1 MIPNHKAMQRAMM
14 IAQDIAQQIDPAY
27 GRVNLP
33 PTAGGIPEEYQQGGA
48 IVDPNVLNE
57 LAKSAVSAINKSR
70 AGLAYG
76 GISDERDQI
85 ENAGS
90 YFEAPAE
97 ERGLPDA
104 GGVRGGESVLPAPV
118 QTRSPEP
125 LEGLPTQVKIPMTG
139 EMIEAGP
146 DERIRKVAEDYMR
159 SIGREY
165 KPASVYAKV
174 EPERASRIAQAY
186 HEMKHD
192 PSDSF
197 VRSAYDQMLKETMDQ
212 YQAAKEAG
220 FKAEFWNPEKDED
233 PYKASPRLAIKDI
246 NENHHMYVFPTRAG
260 FGSDEEMAAQ
270 LKDNP
275 LLADSGERWNGE
287 PVTYNDI
294 FRAVHDYYGHA
305 KEGVGFRA
313 DGEENAWR
321 SHASM
326 YSPLARLAMTSETR
340 GQNSWLNYGPHGERN
355 RNARTEDTIFADQKI
370 GLLPA
375 FAIHEGAEDFM
386 RPEDVAEVR
395 QLYKRT
401 KRAEGG
407 EVDAP
412 QGYTP
417 QPPGTLETDN
427 PGGEWLEE
435 KKEYSA
441 SRGYRPSGA
450 PMSFG
455 EVTAVWSDR
464 KKNEM
469 APVYLPVSMLKQ
481 IPGVMNE
488 QQNVRE
494 HSLSGLVEHMGS
506 TGRLPKSGTD
516 SDREYHPFITVD
528 QRGMPF
534 VSEGNHRIMAAD
546 RLGWKWLPV
555 EVRYFNGAEQIDGPL
570 HPDRIR
576 AMHGVE
582 PAKKAEGGAVDVAEV
597 RQLYKRTK
605 REKGGATINTPVL
618 DKDKAIRRALRIA
631 KQEGGLVGAPQIGIN
646 VRSDTKAGIR
656 YADEIVDGNKAYETR
671 DTDSLRPYVGKRVA
685 IVRTGEGPA
694 KAIGEV
700 TVGKPIVADQ
710 DMFRRL
716 RDQHLVPAGS
726 AFDIEPGSTKHLYPM
741 HDPVRYDNE
750 RGVGAGIVAR
760 KVMERAKG
768 GPITKAE
775 GGPLSGG
782 MQSRGLD
789 FPAEDSAFRLR
800 TKLNR
805 EAKVASGKADPGLPS
820 NPRMTIRAPEAE
832 EGGNQLPDFV
842 VGPVTPQDWI
852 DRHEQ
857 ILSPDEI
864 THASQWYK
872 NIYGNF
878 LQYTNNDEAQ
888 AKPLMRA
895 WLVAQQNVSPAG
907 AMQNVLLQK
916 EQMQRGVPENMWRAG
931 GMPNPTNAAR
941 AVLQDKPIAGG
952 VGQKISDFVDSAEGL
967 DTRSF
972 LGHDQKG
979 GKPFVIDVHS
989 ARDTGL
995 VDPALLNHLRGLGYN
1010 EEDLAKVQTDFEAS
1024 PSDAQYENRA
1034 QWGRDLTD
1042 HLNSIK
1048 WQGKNDW
1055 RPEEIQA
1062 VGWMGMTKLTRNAEE
1077 DSASGLARNLRR
1089 VSFELAPG
1097 EGSPWAAKYGEAFN
1111 TLPDDERALITQTMG
1126 GRAMEIA
1133 NELAQTHAVNTVYGT
1148 GAWQQ
1153 YQNPAAVAQV
1163 LATEQGADI
1172 LAHSIGH
1179 LLHQTEV
1186 WHNRAKPMTAN
1197 PKGFAIDFIEKGSN
1211 NLADKGQLQD
1221 FWSKVMDADKTGLVQ
1236 GYQPITLPSGES
1248 GVRVLV
1254 DKGGKKTS
1262 ENLFKALSADGEL
1275 GTMLKSLPY
1284 DVQAQLAEAEI
1295 SKARNDWKE
1304 NPNGE
1309 LYVQGLRDIL
1319 GSDPSA
1325 RLSAAG
1331 SQLEKELEALLD
1343 QAYTRQGRAW
1353 RTAQGPEEGQVTAV
1367 KPKKTRAKAKE
1378 PPEPTA
1384 GMASGGIVDRALRV
1398 AEKARRPKWLA

>member
-340 GQNSWLNYGPHGERN
+340 GQNSWLNYGPHGEHN

-401 KRAEGG
+401 KR
-407 EVDAP
+407 
-412 QGYTP
+412 
-417 QPPGTLETDN
+417 
-427 PGGEWLEE
+427 
-435 KKEYSA
+435 
-441 SRGYRPSGA
+441 
-450 PMSFG
+450 
-455 EVTAVWSDR
+455 
-464 KKNEM
+464 
-469 APVYLPVSMLKQ
+469 
-481 IPGVMNE
+481 
-488 QQNVRE
+488 
-494 HSLSGLVEHMGS
+494 
-506 TGRLPKSGTD
+506 
-516 SDREYHPFITVD
+516 
-528 QRGMPF
+528 
-534 VSEGNHRIMAAD
+534 
-546 RLGWKWLPV
+546 
-555 EVRYFNGAEQIDGPL
+555 
-570 HPDRIR
+570 
-576 AMHGVE
+576 
-582 PAKKAEGGAVDVAEV
+582 
-597 RQLYKRTK
+597 
-605 REKGGATINTPVL
+605 EKGGATINTPVL

-631 KQEGGLVGAPQIGIN
+631 KQ
-646 VRSDTKAGIR
+646 
-656 YADEIVDGNKAYETR
+656 
-671 DTDSLRPYVGKRVA
+671 
-685 IVRTGEGPA
+685 
-694 KAIGEV
+694 
-700 TVGKPIVADQ
+700 
-710 DMFRRL
+710 
-716 RDQHLVPAGS
+716 
-726 AFDIEPGSTKHLYPM
+726 
-741 HDPVRYDNE
+741 
-750 RGVGAGIVAR
+750 
-760 KVMERAKG
+760 
-768 GPITKAE
+768 E

-1077 DSASGLARNLRR
+1077 DSASGLSRNLRR

>member
-1 MIPNHKAMQRAMM
+1 
-14 IAQDIAQQIDPAY
+14 
-27 GRVNLP
+27 
-33 PTAGGIPEEYQQGGA
+33 
-48 IVDPNVLNE
+48 
-57 LAKSAVSAINKSR
+57 
-70 AGLAYG
+70 
-76 GISDERDQI
+76 
-85 ENAGS
+85 
-90 YFEAPAE
+90 
-97 ERGLPDA
+97 
-104 GGVRGGESVLPAPV
+104 
-118 QTRSPEP
+118 
-125 LEGLPTQVKIPMTG
+125 MTG

-401 KRAEGG
+401 KR
-407 EVDAP
+407 
-412 QGYTP
+412 
-417 QPPGTLETDN
+417 
-427 PGGEWLEE
+427 
-435 KKEYSA
+435 
-441 SRGYRPSGA
+441 
-450 PMSFG
+450 
-455 EVTAVWSDR
+455 
-464 KKNEM
+464 
-469 APVYLPVSMLKQ
+469 
-481 IPGVMNE
+481 
-488 QQNVRE
+488 
-494 HSLSGLVEHMGS
+494 
-506 TGRLPKSGTD
+506 
-516 SDREYHPFITVD
+516 
-528 QRGMPF
+528 
-534 VSEGNHRIMAAD
+534 
-546 RLGWKWLPV
+546 
-555 EVRYFNGAEQIDGPL
+555 
-570 HPDRIR
+570 
-576 AMHGVE
+576 
-582 PAKKAEGGAVDVAEV
+582 
-597 RQLYKRTK
+597 
-605 REKGGATINTPVL
+605 EKGGATITTPVL

-631 KQEGGLVGAPQIGIN
+631 KQ
-646 VRSDTKAGIR
+646 
-656 YADEIVDGNKAYETR
+656 
-671 DTDSLRPYVGKRVA
+671 
-685 IVRTGEGPA
+685 
-694 KAIGEV
+694 
-700 TVGKPIVADQ
+700 
-710 DMFRRL
+710 
-716 RDQHLVPAGS
+716 
-726 AFDIEPGSTKHLYPM
+726 
-741 HDPVRYDNE
+741 
-750 RGVGAGIVAR
+750 
-760 KVMERAKG
+760 
-768 GPITKAE
+768 E

>member
-401 KRAEGG
+401 KR
-407 EVDAP
+407 
-412 QGYTP
+412 
-417 QPPGTLETDN
+417 
-427 PGGEWLEE
+427 
-435 KKEYSA
+435 
-441 SRGYRPSGA
+441 
-450 PMSFG
+450 
-455 EVTAVWSDR
+455 
-464 KKNEM
+464 
-469 APVYLPVSMLKQ
+469 
-481 IPGVMNE
+481 
-488 QQNVRE
+488 
-494 HSLSGLVEHMGS
+494 
-506 TGRLPKSGTD
+506 
-516 SDREYHPFITVD
+516 
-528 QRGMPF
+528 
-534 VSEGNHRIMAAD
+534 
-546 RLGWKWLPV
+546 
-555 EVRYFNGAEQIDGPL
+555 
-570 HPDRIR
+570 
-576 AMHGVE
+576 
-582 PAKKAEGGAVDVAEV
+582 
-597 RQLYKRTK
+597 
-605 REKGGATINTPVL
+605 EKGGATITTPVL

-631 KQEGGLVGAPQIGIN
+631 KQ
-646 VRSDTKAGIR
+646 
-656 YADEIVDGNKAYETR
+656 
-671 DTDSLRPYVGKRVA
+671 
-685 IVRTGEGPA
+685 
-694 KAIGEV
+694 
-700 TVGKPIVADQ
+700 
-710 DMFRRL
+710 
-716 RDQHLVPAGS
+716 
-726 AFDIEPGSTKHLYPM
+726 
-741 HDPVRYDNE
+741 
-750 RGVGAGIVAR
+750 
-760 KVMERAKG
+760 
-768 GPITKAE
+768 E

-1378 PPEPTA
+1378 LPEPTA

>member
-605 REKGGATINTPVL
+605 REKGGATITTPVL

-631 KQEGGLVGAPQIGIN
+631 KQ
-646 VRSDTKAGIR
+646 
-656 YADEIVDGNKAYETR
+656 
-671 DTDSLRPYVGKRVA
+671 
-685 IVRTGEGPA
+685 
-694 KAIGEV
+694 
-700 TVGKPIVADQ
+700 
-710 DMFRRL
+710 
-716 RDQHLVPAGS
+716 
-726 AFDIEPGSTKHLYPM
+726 
-741 HDPVRYDNE
+741 
-750 RGVGAGIVAR
+750 
-760 KVMERAKG
+760 
-768 GPITKAE
+768 E

>member
-146 DERIRKVAEDYMR
+146 DERIRRVAEDYMR

-340 GQNSWLNYGPHGERN
+340 GQNSWLNYGPHGEHN

-401 KRAEGG
+401 KR
-407 EVDAP
+407 
-412 QGYTP
+412 
-417 QPPGTLETDN
+417 
-427 PGGEWLEE
+427 
-435 KKEYSA
+435 
-441 SRGYRPSGA
+441 
-450 PMSFG
+450 
-455 EVTAVWSDR
+455 
-464 KKNEM
+464 
-469 APVYLPVSMLKQ
+469 
-481 IPGVMNE
+481 
-488 QQNVRE
+488 
-494 HSLSGLVEHMGS
+494 
-506 TGRLPKSGTD
+506 
-516 SDREYHPFITVD
+516 
-528 QRGMPF
+528 
-534 VSEGNHRIMAAD
+534 
-546 RLGWKWLPV
+546 
-555 EVRYFNGAEQIDGPL
+555 
-570 HPDRIR
+570 
-576 AMHGVE
+576 
-582 PAKKAEGGAVDVAEV
+582 
-597 RQLYKRTK
+597 
-605 REKGGATINTPVL
+605 EKGGATITTPVL

-631 KQEGGLVGAPQIGIN
+631 KQ
-646 VRSDTKAGIR
+646 
-656 YADEIVDGNKAYETR
+656 
-671 DTDSLRPYVGKRVA
+671 
-685 IVRTGEGPA
+685 
-694 KAIGEV
+694 
-700 TVGKPIVADQ
+700 
-710 DMFRRL
+710 
-716 RDQHLVPAGS
+716 
-726 AFDIEPGSTKHLYPM
+726 
-741 HDPVRYDNE
+741 
-750 RGVGAGIVAR
+750 
-760 KVMERAKG
+760 
-768 GPITKAE
+768 E

>member
-401 KRAEGG
+401 KR
-407 EVDAP
+407 
-412 QGYTP
+412 
-417 QPPGTLETDN
+417 
-427 PGGEWLEE
+427 
-435 KKEYSA
+435 
-441 SRGYRPSGA
+441 
-450 PMSFG
+450 
-455 EVTAVWSDR
+455 
-464 KKNEM
+464 
-469 APVYLPVSMLKQ
+469 
-481 IPGVMNE
+481 
-488 QQNVRE
+488 
-494 HSLSGLVEHMGS
+494 
-506 TGRLPKSGTD
+506 
-516 SDREYHPFITVD
+516 
-528 QRGMPF
+528 
-534 VSEGNHRIMAAD
+534 
-546 RLGWKWLPV
+546 
-555 EVRYFNGAEQIDGPL
+555 
-570 HPDRIR
+570 
-576 AMHGVE
+576 
-582 PAKKAEGGAVDVAEV
+582 
-597 RQLYKRTK
+597 
-605 REKGGATINTPVL
+605 EKGGATITTPVL

-631 KQEGGLVGAPQIGIN
+631 KQ
-646 VRSDTKAGIR
+646 
-656 YADEIVDGNKAYETR
+656 
-671 DTDSLRPYVGKRVA
+671 
-685 IVRTGEGPA
+685 
-694 KAIGEV
+694 
-700 TVGKPIVADQ
+700 
-710 DMFRRL
+710 
-716 RDQHLVPAGS
+716 
-726 AFDIEPGSTKHLYPM
+726 
-741 HDPVRYDNE
+741 
-750 RGVGAGIVAR
+750 
-760 KVMERAKG
+760 
-768 GPITKAE
+768 E

-1221 FWSKVMDADKTGLVQ
+1221 FWSKVMVADKTGLVQ

>member
-401 KRAEGG
+401 KR
-407 EVDAP
+407 
-412 QGYTP
+412 
-417 QPPGTLETDN
+417 
-427 PGGEWLEE
+427 
-435 KKEYSA
+435 
-441 SRGYRPSGA
+441 
-450 PMSFG
+450 
-455 EVTAVWSDR
+455 
-464 KKNEM
+464 
-469 APVYLPVSMLKQ
+469 
-481 IPGVMNE
+481 
-488 QQNVRE
+488 
-494 HSLSGLVEHMGS
+494 
-506 TGRLPKSGTD
+506 
-516 SDREYHPFITVD
+516 
-528 QRGMPF
+528 
-534 VSEGNHRIMAAD
+534 
-546 RLGWKWLPV
+546 
-555 EVRYFNGAEQIDGPL
+555 
-570 HPDRIR
+570 
-576 AMHGVE
+576 
-582 PAKKAEGGAVDVAEV
+582 
-597 RQLYKRTK
+597 
-605 REKGGATINTPVL
+605 EKGGATINTPVL

-631 KQEGGLVGAPQIGIN
+631 KQ
-646 VRSDTKAGIR
+646 
-656 YADEIVDGNKAYETR
+656 
-671 DTDSLRPYVGKRVA
+671 
-685 IVRTGEGPA
+685 
-694 KAIGEV
+694 
-700 TVGKPIVADQ
+700 
-710 DMFRRL
+710 
-716 RDQHLVPAGS
+716 
-726 AFDIEPGSTKHLYPM
+726 
-741 HDPVRYDNE
+741 
-750 RGVGAGIVAR
+750 
-760 KVMERAKG
+760 
-768 GPITKAE
+768 E

-1077 DSASGLARNLRR
+1077 DSASGLSRNLRR

-1378 PPEPTA
+1378 LPEPTA

>member
-340 GQNSWLNYGPHGERN
+340 GQNSWLNYGPHGEHN

-401 KRAEGG
+401 KR
-407 EVDAP
+407 
-412 QGYTP
+412 
-417 QPPGTLETDN
+417 
-427 PGGEWLEE
+427 
-435 KKEYSA
+435 
-441 SRGYRPSGA
+441 
-450 PMSFG
+450 
-455 EVTAVWSDR
+455 
-464 KKNEM
+464 
-469 APVYLPVSMLKQ
+469 
-481 IPGVMNE
+481 
-488 QQNVRE
+488 
-494 HSLSGLVEHMGS
+494 
-506 TGRLPKSGTD
+506 
-516 SDREYHPFITVD
+516 
-528 QRGMPF
+528 
-534 VSEGNHRIMAAD
+534 
-546 RLGWKWLPV
+546 
-555 EVRYFNGAEQIDGPL
+555 
-570 HPDRIR
+570 
-576 AMHGVE
+576 
-582 PAKKAEGGAVDVAEV
+582 
-597 RQLYKRTK
+597 
-605 REKGGATINTPVL
+605 EKGGATITTPVL

-631 KQEGGLVGAPQIGIN
+631 KQ
-646 VRSDTKAGIR
+646 
-656 YADEIVDGNKAYETR
+656 
-671 DTDSLRPYVGKRVA
+671 
-685 IVRTGEGPA
+685 
-694 KAIGEV
+694 
-700 TVGKPIVADQ
+700 
-710 DMFRRL
+710 
-716 RDQHLVPAGS
+716 
-726 AFDIEPGSTKHLYPM
+726 
-741 HDPVRYDNE
+741 
-750 RGVGAGIVAR
+750 
-760 KVMERAKG
+760 
-768 GPITKAE
+768 E

>member
-33 PTAGGIPEEYQQGGA
+33 PTTGGIPEEYQQGGA

-57 LAKSAVSAINKSR
+57 LAKGAVSAINKSR

-104 GGVRGGESVLPAPV
+104 GGVRGSESVLPTPV
-118 QTRSPEP
+118 PTGSPEP

-165 KPASVYAKV
+165 KPASSYAKV

-192 PSDSF
+192 PSDAF

-220 FKAEFWNPEKDED
+220 FKAEFWNPERDED

-260 FGSDEEMAAQ
+260 FGSDEEMASQ

-340 GQNSWLNYGPHGERN
+340 GQNSWLNYGPHGEHN

-386 RPEDVAEVR
+386 RPED
-395 QLYKRT
+395 
-401 KRAEGG
+401 
-407 EVDAP
+407 
-412 QGYTP
+412 
-417 QPPGTLETDN
+417 
-427 PGGEWLEE
+427 
-435 KKEYSA
+435 
-441 SRGYRPSGA
+441 
-450 PMSFG
+450 
-455 EVTAVWSDR
+455 
-464 KKNEM
+464 
-469 APVYLPVSMLKQ
+469 
-481 IPGVMNE
+481 I
-488 QQNVRE
+488 
-494 HSLSGLVEHMGS
+494 
-506 TGRLPKSGTD
+506 
-516 SDREYHPFITVD
+516 
-528 QRGMPF
+528 
-534 VSEGNHRIMAAD
+534 
-546 RLGWKWLPV
+546 
-555 EVRYFNGAEQIDGPL
+555 
-570 HPDRIR
+570 
-576 AMHGVE
+576 
-582 PAKKAEGGAVDVAEV
+582 AEV

-618 DKDKAIRRALRIA
+618 DKGKAIRRALRIA
-631 KQEGGLVGAPQIGIN
+631 KQEGG
-646 VRSDTKAGIR
+646 
-656 YADEIVDGNKAYETR
+656 
-671 DTDSLRPYVGKRVA
+671 
-685 IVRTGEGPA
+685 
-694 KAIGEV
+694 
-700 TVGKPIVADQ
+700 
-710 DMFRRL
+710 
-716 RDQHLVPAGS
+716 
-726 AFDIEPGSTKHLYPM
+726 
-741 HDPVRYDNE
+741 
-750 RGVGAGIVAR
+750 
-760 KVMERAKG
+760 
-768 GPITKAE
+768 
-775 GGPLSGG
+775 PLSGG
-782 MQSRGLD
+782 MQPRGLE
-789 FPAEDSAFRLR
+789 FPPEDAAFRLR

-805 EAKVASGKADPGLPS
+805 EAKVAAGKEDPGLPS

-852 DRHEQ
+852 DRHEK

-916 EQMQRGVPENMWRAG
+916 EQMQRGVPESMWRAG

-1010 EEDLAKVQTDFEAS
+1010 EDDLAKVQTDFEAS

-1042 HLNSIK
+1042 HLNGIK
-1048 WQGKNDW
+1048 WQGKSDW

-1077 DSASGLARNLRR
+1077 DSASGLSRNLRR

-1097 EGSPWAAKYGEAFN
+1097 EGSPWAAKYGEAFS

-1197 PKGFAIDFIEKGSN
+1197 PKGFAIDFIEQGSN

-1221 FWSKVMDADKTGLVQ
+1221 FWSKVMDADKTGLIQ

-1262 ENLFKALSADGEL
+1262 ENLFKALSENGEL

-1309 LYVQGLRDIL
+1309 LYIQGLRDIL

-1325 RLSAAG
+1325 RLGAAG

-1367 KPKKTRAKAKE
+1367 KPKKTRAKVMADGGAVPGGPMGGNEQAAVLREAQSGKARFADFLRQNLTTPQGLGRLAAGAIGTSVGGPLAGYAASGVFNHYFPMGPTALE
-1378 PPEPTA
+1378 SAEQKAYQAMNPFNMYGNEFSQAGAERQAELDQAGAMALGNRYQDYLNRMTNPFAGTGSGIVRDERLGDQSLNLPQPTA
-1384 GMASGGIVDRALRV
+1384 GMASGGIVDRALKV
-1398 AEKARRPKWLA
+1398 AAQARRH

>member
-1 MIPNHKAMQRAMM
+1 
-14 IAQDIAQQIDPAY
+14 
-27 GRVNLP
+27 
-33 PTAGGIPEEYQQGGA
+33 
-48 IVDPNVLNE
+48 
-57 LAKSAVSAINKSR
+57 
-70 AGLAYG
+70 
-76 GISDERDQI
+76 
-85 ENAGS
+85 
-90 YFEAPAE
+90 
-97 ERGLPDA
+97 
-104 GGVRGGESVLPAPV
+104 
-118 QTRSPEP
+118 
-125 LEGLPTQVKIPMTG
+125 
-139 EMIEAGP
+139 
-146 DERIRKVAEDYMR
+146 
-159 SIGREY
+159 
-165 KPASVYAKV
+165 
-174 EPERASRIAQAY
+174 
-186 HEMKHD
+186 
-192 PSDSF
+192 
-197 VRSAYDQMLKETMDQ
+197 
-212 YQAAKEAG
+212 
-220 FKAEFWNPEKDED
+220 
-233 PYKASPRLAIKDI
+233 
-246 NENHHMYVFPTRAG
+246 
-260 FGSDEEMAAQ
+260 
-270 LKDNP
+270 
-275 LLADSGERWNGE
+275 
-287 PVTYNDI
+287 
-294 FRAVHDYYGHA
+294 
-305 KEGVGFRA
+305 
-313 DGEENAWR
+313 
-321 SHASM
+321 
-326 YSPLARLAMTSETR
+326 
-340 GQNSWLNYGPHGERN
+340 
-355 RNARTEDTIFADQKI
+355 
-370 GLLPA
+370 
-375 FAIHEGAEDFM
+375 
-386 RPEDVAEVR
+386 
-395 QLYKRT
+395 
-401 KRAEGG
+401 
-407 EVDAP
+407 
-412 QGYTP
+412 
-417 QPPGTLETDN
+417 
-427 PGGEWLEE
+427 
-435 KKEYSA
+435 
-441 SRGYRPSGA
+441 
-450 PMSFG
+450 
-455 EVTAVWSDR
+455 
-464 KKNEM
+464 
-469 APVYLPVSMLKQ
+469 
-481 IPGVMNE
+481 
-488 QQNVRE
+488 
-494 HSLSGLVEHMGS
+494 
-506 TGRLPKSGTD
+506 
-516 SDREYHPFITVD
+516 
-528 QRGMPF
+528 
-534 VSEGNHRIMAAD
+534 
-546 RLGWKWLPV
+546 
-555 EVRYFNGAEQIDGPL
+555 
-570 HPDRIR
+570 
-576 AMHGVE
+576 
-582 PAKKAEGGAVDVAEV
+582 
-597 RQLYKRTK
+597 
-605 REKGGATINTPVL
+605 
-618 DKDKAIRRALRIA
+618 
-631 KQEGGLVGAPQIGIN
+631 
-646 VRSDTKAGIR
+646 
-656 YADEIVDGNKAYETR
+656 
-671 DTDSLRPYVGKRVA
+671 
-685 IVRTGEGPA
+685 
-694 KAIGEV
+694 
-700 TVGKPIVADQ
+700 
-710 DMFRRL
+710 
-716 RDQHLVPAGS
+716 
-726 AFDIEPGSTKHLYPM
+726 
-741 HDPVRYDNE
+741 
-750 RGVGAGIVAR
+750 
-760 KVMERAKG
+760 
-768 GPITKAE
+768 
-775 GGPLSGG
+775 

>member
-1 MIPNHKAMQRAMM
+1 
-14 IAQDIAQQIDPAY
+14 
-27 GRVNLP
+27 
-33 PTAGGIPEEYQQGGA
+33 
-48 IVDPNVLNE
+48 
-57 LAKSAVSAINKSR
+57 
-70 AGLAYG
+70 
-76 GISDERDQI
+76 
-85 ENAGS
+85 
-90 YFEAPAE
+90 
-97 ERGLPDA
+97 
-104 GGVRGGESVLPAPV
+104 
-118 QTRSPEP
+118 
-125 LEGLPTQVKIPMTG
+125 
-139 EMIEAGP
+139 
-146 DERIRKVAEDYMR
+146 
-159 SIGREY
+159 
-165 KPASVYAKV
+165 
-174 EPERASRIAQAY
+174 
-186 HEMKHD
+186 MKHD

-401 KRAEGG
+401 KR
-407 EVDAP
+407 
-412 QGYTP
+412 
-417 QPPGTLETDN
+417 
-427 PGGEWLEE
+427 
-435 KKEYSA
+435 
-441 SRGYRPSGA
+441 
-450 PMSFG
+450 
-455 EVTAVWSDR
+455 
-464 KKNEM
+464 
-469 APVYLPVSMLKQ
+469 
-481 IPGVMNE
+481 
-488 QQNVRE
+488 
-494 HSLSGLVEHMGS
+494 
-506 TGRLPKSGTD
+506 
-516 SDREYHPFITVD
+516 
-528 QRGMPF
+528 
-534 VSEGNHRIMAAD
+534 
-546 RLGWKWLPV
+546 
-555 EVRYFNGAEQIDGPL
+555 
-570 HPDRIR
+570 
-576 AMHGVE
+576 
-582 PAKKAEGGAVDVAEV
+582 
-597 RQLYKRTK
+597 
-605 REKGGATINTPVL
+605 EKGGATITTPVL

-631 KQEGGLVGAPQIGIN
+631 KQ
-646 VRSDTKAGIR
+646 
-656 YADEIVDGNKAYETR
+656 
-671 DTDSLRPYVGKRVA
+671 
-685 IVRTGEGPA
+685 
-694 KAIGEV
+694 
-700 TVGKPIVADQ
+700 
-710 DMFRRL
+710 
-716 RDQHLVPAGS
+716 
-726 AFDIEPGSTKHLYPM
+726 
-741 HDPVRYDNE
+741 
-750 RGVGAGIVAR
+750 
-760 KVMERAKG
+760 
-768 GPITKAE
+768 E

>member
-1 MIPNHKAMQRAMM
+1 MM

-76 GISDERDQI
+76 GTNDERNQI

-104 GGVRGGESVLPAPV
+104 GGVRGSESVLPAPV

-192 PSDSF
+192 PSDPF

-340 GQNSWLNYGPHGERN
+340 GQNSWLNYGPHGEHN

-386 RPEDVAEVR
+386 RPEDVA
-395 QLYKRT
+395 
-401 KRAEGG
+401 
-407 EVDAP
+407 D
-412 QGYTP
+412 
-417 QPPGTLETDN
+417 
-427 PGGEWLEE
+427 
-435 KKEYSA
+435 
-441 SRGYRPSGA
+441 
-450 PMSFG
+450 
-455 EVTAVWSDR
+455 
-464 KKNEM
+464 
-469 APVYLPVSMLKQ
+469 
-481 IPGVMNE
+481 
-488 QQNVRE
+488 
-494 HSLSGLVEHMGS
+494 
-506 TGRLPKSGTD
+506 
-516 SDREYHPFITVD
+516 
-528 QRGMPF
+528 
-534 VSEGNHRIMAAD
+534 
-546 RLGWKWLPV
+546 
-555 EVRYFNGAEQIDGPL
+555 
-570 HPDRIR
+570 
-576 AMHGVE
+576 
-582 PAKKAEGGAVDVAEV
+582 V

-631 KQEGGLVGAPQIGIN
+631 KQ
-646 VRSDTKAGIR
+646 
-656 YADEIVDGNKAYETR
+656 
-671 DTDSLRPYVGKRVA
+671 
-685 IVRTGEGPA
+685 
-694 KAIGEV
+694 
-700 TVGKPIVADQ
+700 
-710 DMFRRL
+710 
-716 RDQHLVPAGS
+716 
-726 AFDIEPGSTKHLYPM
+726 
-741 HDPVRYDNE
+741 
-750 RGVGAGIVAR
+750 
-760 KVMERAKG
+760 
-768 GPITKAE
+768 E

-972 LGHDQKG
+972 LGHDPKG

-1172 LAHSIGH
+1172 LTHSIGH

-1186 WHNRAKPMTAN
+1186 WHNRVKPMTAN

-1275 GTMLKSLPY
+1275 ATMLKSLPY

-1367 KPKKTRAKAKE
+1367 KPKKTRAKVKE

>member
-1 MIPNHKAMQRAMM
+1 
-14 IAQDIAQQIDPAY
+14 
-27 GRVNLP
+27 
-33 PTAGGIPEEYQQGGA
+33 
-48 IVDPNVLNE
+48 
-57 LAKSAVSAINKSR
+57 
-70 AGLAYG
+70 
-76 GISDERDQI
+76 
-85 ENAGS
+85 
-90 YFEAPAE
+90 
-97 ERGLPDA
+97 
-104 GGVRGGESVLPAPV
+104 
-118 QTRSPEP
+118 
-125 LEGLPTQVKIPMTG
+125 MTG

-340 GQNSWLNYGPHGERN
+340 GQNSWLNYGPHGEHN

-401 KRAEGG
+401 KR
-407 EVDAP
+407 
-412 QGYTP
+412 
-417 QPPGTLETDN
+417 
-427 PGGEWLEE
+427 
-435 KKEYSA
+435 
-441 SRGYRPSGA
+441 
-450 PMSFG
+450 
-455 EVTAVWSDR
+455 
-464 KKNEM
+464 
-469 APVYLPVSMLKQ
+469 
-481 IPGVMNE
+481 
-488 QQNVRE
+488 
-494 HSLSGLVEHMGS
+494 
-506 TGRLPKSGTD
+506 
-516 SDREYHPFITVD
+516 
-528 QRGMPF
+528 
-534 VSEGNHRIMAAD
+534 
-546 RLGWKWLPV
+546 
-555 EVRYFNGAEQIDGPL
+555 
-570 HPDRIR
+570 
-576 AMHGVE
+576 
-582 PAKKAEGGAVDVAEV
+582 
-597 RQLYKRTK
+597 
-605 REKGGATINTPVL
+605 EKGGATITTPVL

-631 KQEGGLVGAPQIGIN
+631 KQ
-646 VRSDTKAGIR
+646 
-656 YADEIVDGNKAYETR
+656 
-671 DTDSLRPYVGKRVA
+671 
-685 IVRTGEGPA
+685 
-694 KAIGEV
+694 
-700 TVGKPIVADQ
+700 
-710 DMFRRL
+710 
-716 RDQHLVPAGS
+716 
-726 AFDIEPGSTKHLYPM
+726 
-741 HDPVRYDNE
+741 
-750 RGVGAGIVAR
+750 
-760 KVMERAKG
+760 
-768 GPITKAE
+768 E

-1077 DSASGLARNLRR
+1077 DSASGLSRNLRR

>member
-401 KRAEGG
+401 KR
-407 EVDAP
+407 
-412 QGYTP
+412 
-417 QPPGTLETDN
+417 
-427 PGGEWLEE
+427 
-435 KKEYSA
+435 
-441 SRGYRPSGA
+441 
-450 PMSFG
+450 
-455 EVTAVWSDR
+455 
-464 KKNEM
+464 
-469 APVYLPVSMLKQ
+469 
-481 IPGVMNE
+481 
-488 QQNVRE
+488 
-494 HSLSGLVEHMGS
+494 
-506 TGRLPKSGTD
+506 
-516 SDREYHPFITVD
+516 
-528 QRGMPF
+528 
-534 VSEGNHRIMAAD
+534 
-546 RLGWKWLPV
+546 
-555 EVRYFNGAEQIDGPL
+555 
-570 HPDRIR
+570 
-576 AMHGVE
+576 
-582 PAKKAEGGAVDVAEV
+582 
-597 RQLYKRTK
+597 
-605 REKGGATINTPVL
+605 EKGGATITTPVL

-631 KQEGGLVGAPQIGIN
+631 KQ
-646 VRSDTKAGIR
+646 
-656 YADEIVDGNKAYETR
+656 
-671 DTDSLRPYVGKRVA
+671 
-685 IVRTGEGPA
+685 
-694 KAIGEV
+694 
-700 TVGKPIVADQ
+700 
-710 DMFRRL
+710 
-716 RDQHLVPAGS
+716 
-726 AFDIEPGSTKHLYPM
+726 
-741 HDPVRYDNE
+741 
-750 RGVGAGIVAR
+750 
-760 KVMERAKG
+760 
-768 GPITKAE
+768 E

>member
-1 MIPNHKAMQRAMM
+1 MQRAMM

-340 GQNSWLNYGPHGERN
+340 GQNSWLNYGPHGEHN

-401 KRAEGG
+401 KR
-407 EVDAP
+407 
-412 QGYTP
+412 
-417 QPPGTLETDN
+417 
-427 PGGEWLEE
+427 
-435 KKEYSA
+435 
-441 SRGYRPSGA
+441 
-450 PMSFG
+450 
-455 EVTAVWSDR
+455 
-464 KKNEM
+464 
-469 APVYLPVSMLKQ
+469 
-481 IPGVMNE
+481 
-488 QQNVRE
+488 
-494 HSLSGLVEHMGS
+494 
-506 TGRLPKSGTD
+506 
-516 SDREYHPFITVD
+516 
-528 QRGMPF
+528 
-534 VSEGNHRIMAAD
+534 
-546 RLGWKWLPV
+546 
-555 EVRYFNGAEQIDGPL
+555 
-570 HPDRIR
+570 
-576 AMHGVE
+576 
-582 PAKKAEGGAVDVAEV
+582 
-597 RQLYKRTK
+597 
-605 REKGGATINTPVL
+605 EKGGATITTPVL

-631 KQEGGLVGAPQIGIN
+631 KQ
-646 VRSDTKAGIR
+646 
-656 YADEIVDGNKAYETR
+656 
-671 DTDSLRPYVGKRVA
+671 
-685 IVRTGEGPA
+685 
-694 KAIGEV
+694 
-700 TVGKPIVADQ
+700 
-710 DMFRRL
+710 
-716 RDQHLVPAGS
+716 
-726 AFDIEPGSTKHLYPM
+726 
-741 HDPVRYDNE
+741 
-750 RGVGAGIVAR
+750 
-760 KVMERAKG
+760 
-768 GPITKAE
+768 E

-1378 PPEPTA
+1378 LPEPTA

>member
-1 MIPNHKAMQRAMM
+1 
-14 IAQDIAQQIDPAY
+14 
-27 GRVNLP
+27 
-33 PTAGGIPEEYQQGGA
+33 
-48 IVDPNVLNE
+48 
-57 LAKSAVSAINKSR
+57 
-70 AGLAYG
+70 
-76 GISDERDQI
+76 
-85 ENAGS
+85 
-90 YFEAPAE
+90 
-97 ERGLPDA
+97 
-104 GGVRGGESVLPAPV
+104 
-118 QTRSPEP
+118 
-125 LEGLPTQVKIPMTG
+125 
-139 EMIEAGP
+139 
-146 DERIRKVAEDYMR
+146 
-159 SIGREY
+159 
-165 KPASVYAKV
+165 
-174 EPERASRIAQAY
+174 
-186 HEMKHD
+186 MKHD

-340 GQNSWLNYGPHGERN
+340 GQNSWLNYGPHGEHN

-386 RPEDVAEVR
+386 RPE
-395 QLYKRT
+395 
-401 KRAEGG
+401 
-407 EVDAP
+407 
-412 QGYTP
+412 
-417 QPPGTLETDN
+417 
-427 PGGEWLEE
+427 
-435 KKEYSA
+435 
-441 SRGYRPSGA
+441 
-450 PMSFG
+450 
-455 EVTAVWSDR
+455 
-464 KKNEM
+464 
-469 APVYLPVSMLKQ
+469 
-481 IPGVMNE
+481 
-488 QQNVRE
+488 
-494 HSLSGLVEHMGS
+494 
-506 TGRLPKSGTD
+506 
-516 SDREYHPFITVD
+516 
-528 QRGMPF
+528 
-534 VSEGNHRIMAAD
+534 
-546 RLGWKWLPV
+546 
-555 EVRYFNGAEQIDGPL
+555 
-570 HPDRIR
+570 
-576 AMHGVE
+576 
-582 PAKKAEGGAVDVAEV
+582 DVAEV

-1077 DSASGLARNLRR
+1077 DSASGLSRNLRR

-1378 PPEPTA
+1378 LPEPTA

>member
-401 KRAEGG
+401 KR
-407 EVDAP
+407 
-412 QGYTP
+412 
-417 QPPGTLETDN
+417 
-427 PGGEWLEE
+427 
-435 KKEYSA
+435 
-441 SRGYRPSGA
+441 
-450 PMSFG
+450 
-455 EVTAVWSDR
+455 
-464 KKNEM
+464 
-469 APVYLPVSMLKQ
+469 
-481 IPGVMNE
+481 
-488 QQNVRE
+488 
-494 HSLSGLVEHMGS
+494 
-506 TGRLPKSGTD
+506 
-516 SDREYHPFITVD
+516 
-528 QRGMPF
+528 
-534 VSEGNHRIMAAD
+534 
-546 RLGWKWLPV
+546 
-555 EVRYFNGAEQIDGPL
+555 
-570 HPDRIR
+570 
-576 AMHGVE
+576 
-582 PAKKAEGGAVDVAEV
+582 
-597 RQLYKRTK
+597 
-605 REKGGATINTPVL
+605 EKGGATITTPVL

-631 KQEGGLVGAPQIGIN
+631 KQ
-646 VRSDTKAGIR
+646 
-656 YADEIVDGNKAYETR
+656 
-671 DTDSLRPYVGKRVA
+671 
-685 IVRTGEGPA
+685 
-694 KAIGEV
+694 
-700 TVGKPIVADQ
+700 
-710 DMFRRL
+710 
-716 RDQHLVPAGS
+716 
-726 AFDIEPGSTKHLYPM
+726 
-741 HDPVRYDNE
+741 
-750 RGVGAGIVAR
+750 
-760 KVMERAKG
+760 
-768 GPITKAE
+768 E

-1077 DSASGLARNLRR
+1077 DSASGLSRNLRR

>member
-1 MIPNHKAMQRAMM
+1 MQRAMM

-401 KRAEGG
+401 KR
-407 EVDAP
+407 
-412 QGYTP
+412 
-417 QPPGTLETDN
+417 
-427 PGGEWLEE
+427 
-435 KKEYSA
+435 
-441 SRGYRPSGA
+441 
-450 PMSFG
+450 
-455 EVTAVWSDR
+455 
-464 KKNEM
+464 
-469 APVYLPVSMLKQ
+469 
-481 IPGVMNE
+481 
-488 QQNVRE
+488 
-494 HSLSGLVEHMGS
+494 
-506 TGRLPKSGTD
+506 
-516 SDREYHPFITVD
+516 
-528 QRGMPF
+528 
-534 VSEGNHRIMAAD
+534 
-546 RLGWKWLPV
+546 
-555 EVRYFNGAEQIDGPL
+555 
-570 HPDRIR
+570 
-576 AMHGVE
+576 
-582 PAKKAEGGAVDVAEV
+582 
-597 RQLYKRTK
+597 
-605 REKGGATINTPVL
+605 EKGGATITTPVL

-631 KQEGGLVGAPQIGIN
+631 KQ
-646 VRSDTKAGIR
+646 
-656 YADEIVDGNKAYETR
+656 
-671 DTDSLRPYVGKRVA
+671 
-685 IVRTGEGPA
+685 
-694 KAIGEV
+694 
-700 TVGKPIVADQ
+700 
-710 DMFRRL
+710 
-716 RDQHLVPAGS
+716 
-726 AFDIEPGSTKHLYPM
+726 
-741 HDPVRYDNE
+741 
-750 RGVGAGIVAR
+750 
-760 KVMERAKG
+760 
-768 GPITKAE
+768 E

>member
-118 QTRSPEP
+118 QTSSPEP

-401 KRAEGG
+401 KR
-407 EVDAP
+407 
-412 QGYTP
+412 
-417 QPPGTLETDN
+417 
-427 PGGEWLEE
+427 
-435 KKEYSA
+435 
-441 SRGYRPSGA
+441 
-450 PMSFG
+450 
-455 EVTAVWSDR
+455 
-464 KKNEM
+464 
-469 APVYLPVSMLKQ
+469 
-481 IPGVMNE
+481 
-488 QQNVRE
+488 
-494 HSLSGLVEHMGS
+494 
-506 TGRLPKSGTD
+506 
-516 SDREYHPFITVD
+516 
-528 QRGMPF
+528 
-534 VSEGNHRIMAAD
+534 
-546 RLGWKWLPV
+546 
-555 EVRYFNGAEQIDGPL
+555 
-570 HPDRIR
+570 
-576 AMHGVE
+576 
-582 PAKKAEGGAVDVAEV
+582 
-597 RQLYKRTK
+597 
-605 REKGGATINTPVL
+605 EKGGATITTPVL

-631 KQEGGLVGAPQIGIN
+631 KQ
-646 VRSDTKAGIR
+646 
-656 YADEIVDGNKAYETR
+656 
-671 DTDSLRPYVGKRVA
+671 
-685 IVRTGEGPA
+685 
-694 KAIGEV
+694 
-700 TVGKPIVADQ
+700 
-710 DMFRRL
+710 
-716 RDQHLVPAGS
+716 
-726 AFDIEPGSTKHLYPM
+726 
-741 HDPVRYDNE
+741 
-750 RGVGAGIVAR
+750 
-760 KVMERAKG
+760 
-768 GPITKAE
+768 E

-1077 DSASGLARNLRR
+1077 DSASGLSRNLRR

>member
-597 RQLYKRTK
+597 RQLYNRTK

-631 KQEGGLVGAPQIGIN
+631 KQ
-646 VRSDTKAGIR
+646 
-656 YADEIVDGNKAYETR
+656 
-671 DTDSLRPYVGKRVA
+671 
-685 IVRTGEGPA
+685 
-694 KAIGEV
+694 
-700 TVGKPIVADQ
+700 
-710 DMFRRL
+710 
-716 RDQHLVPAGS
+716 
-726 AFDIEPGSTKHLYPM
+726 
-741 HDPVRYDNE
+741 
-750 RGVGAGIVAR
+750 
-760 KVMERAKG
+760 
-768 GPITKAE
+768 E

>member
-1 MIPNHKAMQRAMM
+1 
-14 IAQDIAQQIDPAY
+14 
-27 GRVNLP
+27 
-33 PTAGGIPEEYQQGGA
+33 
-48 IVDPNVLNE
+48 
-57 LAKSAVSAINKSR
+57 
-70 AGLAYG
+70 
-76 GISDERDQI
+76 
-85 ENAGS
+85 
-90 YFEAPAE
+90 
-97 ERGLPDA
+97 
-104 GGVRGGESVLPAPV
+104 
-118 QTRSPEP
+118 
-125 LEGLPTQVKIPMTG
+125 
-139 EMIEAGP
+139 
-146 DERIRKVAEDYMR
+146 
-159 SIGREY
+159 
-165 KPASVYAKV
+165 
-174 EPERASRIAQAY
+174 
-186 HEMKHD
+186 
-192 PSDSF
+192 
-197 VRSAYDQMLKETMDQ
+197 
-212 YQAAKEAG
+212 
-220 FKAEFWNPEKDED
+220 
-233 PYKASPRLAIKDI
+233 
-246 NENHHMYVFPTRAG
+246 
-260 FGSDEEMAAQ
+260 
-270 LKDNP
+270 
-275 LLADSGERWNGE
+275 
-287 PVTYNDI
+287 
-294 FRAVHDYYGHA
+294 
-305 KEGVGFRA
+305 
-313 DGEENAWR
+313 
-321 SHASM
+321 
-326 YSPLARLAMTSETR
+326 
-340 GQNSWLNYGPHGERN
+340 
-355 RNARTEDTIFADQKI
+355 
-370 GLLPA
+370 
-375 FAIHEGAEDFM
+375 M
-386 RPEDVAEVR
+386 RPEDIAEVR

-401 KRAEGG
+401 KRAIGG
-407 EVDAP
+407 SADNHP
-412 QGYTP
+412 DQGYAP
-417 QPPGTLETDN
+417 KPAGILDVDN
-427 PGGEWLEE
+427 PGGDWLKENR
-435 KKEYSA
+435 EYSE
-441 SRGYRPSGA
+441 SKGYLPSGA
-450 PMSFG
+450 PKSFG
-455 EVTAVWSDR
+455 KVTAVWR
-464 KKNEM
+464 KPKSNDT
-469 APVYLPVSMLKQ
+469 APVYLPVSMLAKL
-481 IPGVMNE
+481 PGVMSE
-488 QQNVRE
+488 QQNVR
-494 HSLSGLVEHMGS
+494 SNDLDWLVDNMGK
-506 TGRLPKSGTD
+506 TGKLPKID
-516 SDREYHPFITVD
+516 DREYKPFITVD
-528 QRGMPF
+528 HRGMPF
-534 VSEGNHRIMAAD
+534 VSEGNHRIMAAAK
-546 RLGWKWLPV
+546 LGWDYLPV
-555 EVRYFNGAEQIDGPL
+555 EVRYFNGAESVDGPL

-576 AMHGVE
+576 EMHA
-582 PAKKAEGGAVDVAEV
+582 PQKA
-597 RQLYKRTK
+597 
-605 REKGGATINTPVL
+605 KGGATINTPVL

-631 KQEGGLVGAPQIGIN
+631 KQEGG
-646 VRSDTKAGIR
+646 
-656 YADEIVDGNKAYETR
+656 
-671 DTDSLRPYVGKRVA
+671 
-685 IVRTGEGPA
+685 
-694 KAIGEV
+694 
-700 TVGKPIVADQ
+700 
-710 DMFRRL
+710 
-716 RDQHLVPAGS
+716 
-726 AFDIEPGSTKHLYPM
+726 
-741 HDPVRYDNE
+741 
-750 RGVGAGIVAR
+750 
-760 KVMERAKG
+760 
-768 GPITKAE
+768 
-775 GGPLSGG
+775 PLSGG
-782 MQSRGLD
+782 MQPRGLE
-789 FPAEDSAFRLR
+789 FPPEDAAFRLR

-805 EAKVASGKADPGLPS
+805 EAKVAAGKEDPGLPS

-852 DRHEQ
+852 DRHEK

-864 THASQWYK
+864 THASNWYK

-916 EQMQRGVPENMWRAG
+916 EQMQRGVPEKMWRAG

-1042 HLNSIK
+1042 HLNGIK
-1048 WQGKNDW
+1048 WQGKSDW

-1097 EGSPWAAKYGEAFN
+1097 EGSPWAAKYGEAFS

-1197 PKGFAIDFIEKGSN
+1197 PKGFAIDFIEQGSN
-1211 NLADKGQLQD
+1211 NLADRGQLQD
-1221 FWSKVMDADKTGLVQ
+1221 FWTKIMDADKTGLIQ
-1236 GYQPITLPSGES
+1236 GYQPITLPSGET

-1262 ENLFKALSADGEL
+1262 ENLFKALSEGGEL
-1275 GTMLKSLPY
+1275 NTTLNSLPY
-1284 DVQAQLAEAEI
+1284 KVQAQLAEAEI

-1309 LYVQGLRDIL
+1309 LYIQGLRDIL

-1325 RLSAAG
+1325 RLGAAG

-1353 RTAQGPEEGQVTAV
+1353 RSAQGPEEGQVTAT
-1367 KPKKTRAKAKE
+1367 KPKKPRAKAKE
-1378 PPEPTA
+1378 SPEPTA
-1384 GMASGGIVDRALRV
+1384 GMASGGIVDRALKV
-1398 AEKARRPKWLA
+1398 AAQARRH

>member
-27 GRVNLP
+27 ARVSLP

-48 IVDPNVLNE
+48 VFDPNVIKE
-57 LAKSAVSAINKSR
+57 LGKSIVSAINKGR
-70 AGLAYG
+70 AGLAVG
-76 GISDERDQI
+76 GSNFDTSGEIQDERQQI
-85 ENAGS
+85 EDAGTYS
-90 YFEAPAE
+90 EAPAE

-104 GGVRGGESVLPAPV
+104 GGIRGGESVLPPPV
-118 QTRSPEP
+118 QARPATP
-125 LEGLPTQVKIPMTG
+125 LEGLPTEVKIPMTG
-139 EMIEAGP
+139 ETIEAGP
-146 DERIRKVAEDYMR
+146 DERVRKVAADYMQ

-165 KPASVYAKV
+165 KPASTYAKV
-174 EPERASRIAQAY
+174 VPERASRIAQAY

-192 PSDSF
+192 PSDPF

-220 FKAEFWNPEKDED
+220 FKAEFWNPETDED

-246 NENHHMYVFPTRAG
+246 NDNHHMYVFPTRAG

-275 LLADSGERWNGE
+275 LLADSGERWNGQ

-321 SHASM
+321 SHSAM

-340 GQNSWLNYGPHGERN
+340 GQNSWLNYGPHGEKN
-355 RNARTEDTIFADQKI
+355 RKARTEDTIFADQKI
-370 GLLPA
+370 GILPV

-386 RPEDVAEVR
+386 HPHDVAEVHR
-395 QLYKRT
+395 IYSRA
-401 KRAEGG
+401 KRAHGG
-407 EVDAP
+407 KLD
-412 QGYTP
+412 
-417 QPPGTLETDN
+417 
-427 PGGEWLEE
+427 
-435 KKEYSA
+435 
-441 SRGYRPSGA
+441 
-450 PMSFG
+450 
-455 EVTAVWSDR
+455 
-464 KKNEM
+464 
-469 APVYLPVSMLKQ
+469 
-481 IPGVMNE
+481 
-488 QQNVRE
+488 
-494 HSLSGLVEHMGS
+494 
-506 TGRLPKSGTD
+506 
-516 SDREYHPFITVD
+516 
-528 QRGMPF
+528 
-534 VSEGNHRIMAAD
+534 
-546 RLGWKWLPV
+546 
-555 EVRYFNGAEQIDGPL
+555 IDTSK
-570 HPDRIR
+570 
-576 AMHGVE
+576 V
-582 PAKKAEGGAVDVAEV
+582 V
-597 RQLYKRTK
+597 
-605 REKGGATINTPVL
+605 

-631 KQEGGLVGAPQIGIN
+631 KQEGG
-646 VRSDTKAGIR
+646 
-656 YADEIVDGNKAYETR
+656 
-671 DTDSLRPYVGKRVA
+671 
-685 IVRTGEGPA
+685 
-694 KAIGEV
+694 
-700 TVGKPIVADQ
+700 
-710 DMFRRL
+710 
-716 RDQHLVPAGS
+716 
-726 AFDIEPGSTKHLYPM
+726 
-741 HDPVRYDNE
+741 
-750 RGVGAGIVAR
+750 
-760 KVMERAKG
+760 
-768 GPITKAE
+768 
-775 GGPLSGG
+775 PLSGG
-782 MQSRGLD
+782 MQPRGLD
-789 FPAEDSAFRLR
+789 FPPEDAAFRLR

-805 EAKVASGKADPGLPS
+805 EAKVAAGKPDPGLPS
-820 NPRMTIRAPEAE
+820 NPRMTIRAPEAA
-832 EGGNQLPDFV
+832 EGENQLPDFV
-842 VGPVTPQDWI
+842 VGHVTPQDWI
-852 DRHEQ
+852 DRHEK

-864 THASQWYK
+864 THASNWYK

-916 EQMQRGVPENMWRAG
+916 EQMQRGVPEHMWRAG

-952 VGQKISDFVDSAEGL
+952 VGQKIADFVDSAEGL

-972 LGHDQKG
+972 LGHDPKG

-1010 EEDLAKVQTDFEAS
+1010 EEDLAKVQHDFEAS

-1048 WQGKNDW
+1048 WQGKDDW

-1097 EGSPWAAKYGEAFN
+1097 EGSPWAAKYGEAFS
-1111 TLPDDERALITQTMG
+1111 TLPDDERALITQAMG
-1126 GRAMEIA
+1126 GRAMQIA

-1186 WHNRAKPMTAN
+1186 WHNRVKPMTSN
-1197 PKGFAIDFIEKGSN
+1197 PKGFAIDFIEQGSN
-1211 NLADKGQLQD
+1211 NLADRGQLQD
-1221 FWSKVMDADKTGLVQ
+1221 FWTKVMDADKTGLIQ
-1236 GYQPITLPSGES
+1236 GYQPITLPSGET

-1262 ENLFKALSADGEL
+1262 ENLFKALSEGGEL
-1275 GTMLKSLPY
+1275 NKTLNSLPY
-1284 DVQAQLAEAEI
+1284 KVQAQLAEAEI

-1309 LYVQGLRDIL
+1309 LYIQGLRDIM

-1343 QAYTRQGRAW
+1343 QAYTRQGRTW
-1353 RTAQGPEEGQVTAV
+1353 RAAQGPEEGQVTAT
-1367 KPKKTRAKAKE
+1367 KPKKPRAKAKVS
-1378 PPEPTA
+1378 PEPTA

-1398 AEKARRPKWLA
+1398 AAQARRH

>member
-401 KRAEGG
+401 KR
-407 EVDAP
+407 
-412 QGYTP
+412 
-417 QPPGTLETDN
+417 
-427 PGGEWLEE
+427 
-435 KKEYSA
+435 
-441 SRGYRPSGA
+441 
-450 PMSFG
+450 
-455 EVTAVWSDR
+455 
-464 KKNEM
+464 
-469 APVYLPVSMLKQ
+469 
-481 IPGVMNE
+481 
-488 QQNVRE
+488 
-494 HSLSGLVEHMGS
+494 
-506 TGRLPKSGTD
+506 
-516 SDREYHPFITVD
+516 
-528 QRGMPF
+528 
-534 VSEGNHRIMAAD
+534 
-546 RLGWKWLPV
+546 
-555 EVRYFNGAEQIDGPL
+555 
-570 HPDRIR
+570 
-576 AMHGVE
+576 
-582 PAKKAEGGAVDVAEV
+582 
-597 RQLYKRTK
+597 
-605 REKGGATINTPVL
+605 EKGGATINTPVL

-631 KQEGGLVGAPQIGIN
+631 KQ
-646 VRSDTKAGIR
+646 
-656 YADEIVDGNKAYETR
+656 
-671 DTDSLRPYVGKRVA
+671 
-685 IVRTGEGPA
+685 
-694 KAIGEV
+694 
-700 TVGKPIVADQ
+700 
-710 DMFRRL
+710 
-716 RDQHLVPAGS
+716 
-726 AFDIEPGSTKHLYPM
+726 
-741 HDPVRYDNE
+741 
-750 RGVGAGIVAR
+750 
-760 KVMERAKG
+760 
-768 GPITKAE
+768 E